1 MSTCSYDVTPD
12 LVWTVKDLCVPRT
25 GGFTVMT
32 QKYQDTVHYSFIA
45 LLSVEMKGSTL
56 VVEIIQYGSVF
67 LTYCMTT

>member
-1 MSTCSYDVTPD
+1 MTPD

-45 LLSVEMKGSTL
+45 LLSVEMKGSIFQSVNGTL
-56 VVEIIQYGSVF
+56 VVEIIQYGTVF